1 MWDIAKSQDLSWIR
15 YWKWGQVYGDI
26 FHLQV
31 LGHHIV
37 VLNSREAITTLLDK
51 RSYNYSDRPDM
62 HMFLDKELVSAEWG
76 FVGTSQ
82 SPNAMQPLKC
92 WPHVSCFEG
101 FRHTDWWRL
110 HRRTFHQRFQPRVMP
125 EYHDIQRIATG
136 SLIEKLATSPSDF
149 IGHINKCHSFSGS
162 IILKIAYG
170 YTMQAKDDPYMSL
183 VLDAAEGIVESSSHG
198 FFWVDYFPV
207 LKHVPAW
214 FPGAKFKSKAK
225 EWKRSNQ
232 KLRDEPYSW
241 VQRTMEEG
249 AAHPS
254 FCTRLMDRF
263 SVIPGDNSAMENVI
277 KNCAASAFIAG
288 SETTATALISFIL
301 VMALHPE
308 FQIQAQKEIDTV
320 VGSGSLPDFDDRD
333 KLPFVNALIAETLR
347 WNPVVPLGVAHRASD
362 DDEYEGYLIPAGTTI
377 IANAW

>member
-26 FHLQV
+26 FQVQV
-31 LGHHIV
+31 LGHRVV
-37 VLNSREAITTLLDK
+37 VLNSRKAITTLLDK

-76 FVGTSQ
+76 FVG
-82 SPNAMQPLKC
+82 
-92 WPHVSCFEG
+92 

-110 HRRTFHQRFQPRVMP
+110 HRRTFHQRFQPRIMP
-125 EYHDIQRIATG
+125 EYHNIQRTATG
-136 SLIEKLATSPSDF
+136 SLMDKLATSPSNF
-149 IGHINKCHSFSGS
+149 IDHINEFSGS

-170 YTMQAKDDPYMSL
+170 YTLQAKDDPYMRL
-183 VLDAAEGIVESSSHG
+183 VLDAAEGIEESSSHG

-207 LKHVPAW
+207 LKYVPAW
-214 FPGAKFKSKAK
+214 FPGARFKRKAR
-225 EWKRSNQ
+225 EWRRFNQ
-232 KLRDEPYSW
+232 RLRDEPYSW
-241 VQRTMEEG
+241 EEG
-249 AAHPS
+249 AADSS

-263 SVIPGDNSAMENVI
+263 AVTPGDNSAMENVI

-288 SETTATALISFIL
+288 AETTATALVSFIL

-308 FQIQAQKEIDTV
+308 FQIRAQKEIDTV
-320 VGSGSLPDFDDRD
+320 VGFGSLPDFDDRD